1 MLHKEGR
8 SVRDDARGGCWVIVR
23 LTPLQHASN
32 DGDF

>member
-1 MLHKEGR
+1 VCVTLR
-8 SVRDDARGGCWVIVR
+8 ARDGCWVNVQ